1 MKLLLHGVA
10 IANKYLVDDGE
21 LVAVSAVN
29 ARSAFLMV
37 MPGCEGL
44 WRKLVMERL
53 PKVYQLDS
61 HGEQIAVYE

>member
-1 MKLLLHGVA
+1 VKLLMHG
-10 IANKYLVDDGE
+10 IELREQYLVDDGE
-21 LVAVSAVN
+21 LIAVPAFN

-53 PKVYQLDS
+53 PRVYQLDS
-61 HGEQIAVYE
+61 QGELIAVFD